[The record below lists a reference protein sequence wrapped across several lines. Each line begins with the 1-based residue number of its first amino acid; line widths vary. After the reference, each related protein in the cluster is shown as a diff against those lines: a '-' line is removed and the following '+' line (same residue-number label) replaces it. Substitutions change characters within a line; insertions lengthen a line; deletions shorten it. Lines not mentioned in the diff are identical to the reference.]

1 MNFSSGF
8 GLKAS
13 FTGLRKFNFCIKRIK
28 FIRDRTILFS
38 VRVIL
43 TNSITKKQYLPD
55 DVNKQ
60 WK

>member
-13 FTGLRKFNFCIKRIK
+13 FTGLRKFNFYIKRIK

-38 VRVIL
+38 ENGERFIEGYL
-43 TNSITKKQYLPD
+43 NKLYNKKAIFAR
-55 DVNKQ
+55 
-60 WK
+60 